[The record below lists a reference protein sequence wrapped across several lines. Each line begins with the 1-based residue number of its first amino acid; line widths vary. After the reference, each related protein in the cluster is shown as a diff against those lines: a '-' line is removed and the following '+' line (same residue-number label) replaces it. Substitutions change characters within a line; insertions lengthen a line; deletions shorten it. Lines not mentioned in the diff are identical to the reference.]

1 MGVSLRHFSP
11 SSFLLSRRPRSASS
25 SVLSFLLPRHRI
37 PTRKIAITNG
47 TARYC
52 TATASGGSHGFRQ
65 GSSTVE
71 FSGEWKLSVGSKT
84 AIMVPPTMVKTGAVS
99 AWGKGGVNQF
109 GERNRENAK
118 NQDDASGNYFRSFV
132 PKMDDVQFYQTLE
145 HQLEPRGDVTTV
157 DREINGF
164 AQQKSLRR
172 PVLALPR
179 KDGEKI
185 DDKDVR
191 GRQRPLVA
199 SFDGERNEKTV
210 TISKVGK
217 RTDLSKVRANL
228 TKIYNRVRVVDNV
241 STAKEIVAKLVNQYR
256 DLVHAC
262 DTEVSRIDVKTETP
276 VDHGELICF
285 SIYCGSEADFGDGK
299 SCIWVDV
306 LGDNGKDI
314 LAEFKPFFEDSSIK
328 KVWHNYSFDNHIIRN
343 YGIKLSGFHGDTMHM
358 ARLWDSSRR
367 TSGGYSLEA
376 LTSDPRVLGG
386 TDTKEEAELFGKI
399 SMKTIF
405 GKGKLKKDG
414 TEGKLVVIPPVEEL
428 QRDDREAWISY
439 SALDSISTLKL
450 YESMKKQLQ
459 AKKWFLDGKVVS
471 GKNMFDFYQEYW
483 QPFGE
488 VLATMEAEGMLVDR
502 DYLAQIEIVAKGE
515 QEIAVSRFRS
525 WASKHCPDA
534 KHMNVGSDTQLRQ
547 LFFGGISNS
556 CNDEDLPYE
565 KMFKVLNV
573 DNVIEEGK
581 KKATKF
587 RNIKLH
593 RISDN
598 PLPAERF
605 TPSGWPSVSGDTLKA
620 LAGKVSAAYDFTE
633 VAADDNSLEENIG
646 DEEFMSLPDETLEA
660 QNSDTSSVESDT
672 SAFGTAFDA
681 FGGGESGKEA
691 CHAIASLCEV
701 CSIDSLISNFILPL
715 QGSNVS
721 GKDGR
726 VHCSLNINTE
736 TGRLSARRPNL
747 QNQPALEKDRYK
759 IRQAFIASPGN
770 SLIVADYGQLELRIL
785 AHLARCKS
793 MMEAFV
799 AGGDFHSRTAMNMY
813 PHIREAVENGEV
825 LLEWHPQPGQEK
837 PPVPLLKDA
846 FASERRKAKM
856 LNFSIAYGKTAVGLS
871 RDWKVSVEEAQETV
885 DLWYNDRQ
893 EVRKWQE
900 LRKKEAIQNG
910 YVLTLLGR
918 ARKFPA
924 YRSRA
929 QKNHIQR
936 AAINTPVQG
945 SAADVAMCAMLEIT
959 TNERLKELGW
969 KLLLQVHDEVILEG
983 PSESAEIAKAI
994 VVDCMCKPFNG
1005 KNILSVDLSVDAKC
1019 AQNWYAAK

>member
-11 SSFLLSRRPRSASS
+11 SSSFWLSRRPRSSS
-25 SVLSFLLPRHRI
+25 SSSLLSSLVPRHTI
-37 PTRKIAITNG
+37 LTRKVAITNG
-47 TARYC
+47 NARYC
-52 TATASGGSHGFRQ
+52 TATASGGIHGFHPSGRQ
-65 GSSTVE
+65 GTSTIE

-84 AIMVPPTMVKTGAVS
+84 AIMVPPTVKLNGAVS
-99 AWGKGGVNQF
+99 AWRKGEV
-109 GERNRENAK
+109 

-132 PKMDDVQFYQTLE
+132 PKIDDVQSYGNY
-145 HQLEPRGDVTTV
+145 QLEPRGDVTTV
-157 DREINGF
+157 DRELNSF
-164 AQQKSLRR
+164 AQQKSLRG
-172 PVLALPR
+172 PPLVALPR
-179 KDGEKI
+179 KNVKAREKI
-185 DDKDVR
+185 DDEDVR

-199 SFDGERNEKTV
+199 SFDSARNESTV

-217 RTDLSKVRANL
+217 RTDLSRVRANL
-228 TKIYNRVRVVDNV
+228 TKIYNKVRVVDNV

-262 DTEVSRIDVKTETP
+262 DTEVSRIDVKSETP

-306 LGDNGKDI
+306 LGENGKDV

-358 ARLWDSSRR
+358 ARLWDSSRQ
-367 TSGGYSLEA
+367 TAGGYSLEA

-386 TDTKEEAELFGKI
+386 TETKEEAELFGKI

-428 QRDDREAWISY
+428 QKDDREAWISY

-459 AKKWFLDGKVVS
+459 VKKWFLDGKLVS

-488 VLATMEAEGMLVDR
+488 LLATMEAEGMLVDR
-502 DYLAQIEIVAKGE
+502 EYLAQIEIVAKGE
-515 QEIAVSRFRS
+515 QEVAVSRFRS

-556 CNDEDLPYE
+556 FNGEDLPYE
-565 KMFKVLNV
+565 KLFKVPNV

-581 KKATKF
+581 KRATKF

-598 PLPAERF
+598 PLPTEKF
-605 TPSGWPSVSGDTLKA
+605 TASGWPSVSGDTLKA

-646 DEEFMSLPDETLEA
+646 DEESMSLPDEILEP
-660 QNSDTSSVESDT
+660 QTSVESDT

-856 LNFSIAYGKTAVGLS
+856 LNFSIAYGKTAIGLS

-885 DLWYNDRQ
+885 NLWYNDRQ

-929 QKNHIQR
+929 QKNHIER

-959 TNERLKELGW
+959 ANERLKELGW

-994 VVDCMCKPFNG
+994 VVDCMCRPFNG

>member
-11 SSFLLSRRPRSASS
+11 SSFWVSRRPRASS
-25 SVLSFLLPRHRI
+25 SVLSLLVPHHRI
-37 PTRKIAITNG
+37 LTRKVVITNG
-47 TARYC
+47 NARYC
-52 TATASGGSHGFRQ
+52 TATASGGSHGFQHSGRQ

-84 AIMVPPTMVKTGAVS
+84 AIMVPPTVKLTGAVS
-99 AWGKGGVNQF
+99 AWRKGEV
-109 GERNRENAK
+109 
-118 NQDDASGNYFRSFV
+118 NQDDASGNGSNYFRSFV
-132 PKMDDVQFYQTLE
+132 PKIDYGNYQTLE
-145 HQLEPRGDVTTV
+145 NQLESRGDVVTTV
-157 DREINGF
+157 DREMNGF
-164 AQQKSLRR
+164 ALQKSQRGPL
-172 PVLALPR
+172 VALPR
-179 KDGEKI
+179 KNVKAGEKI
-185 DDKDVR
+185 DDK
-191 GRQRPLVA
+191 
-199 SFDGERNEKTV
+199 NTV

-262 DTEVSRIDVKTETP
+262 DTEVSRIDVKSETP

-306 LGDNGKDI
+306 LGENGKDV

-343 YGIKLSGFHGDTMHM
+343 YGIKLSGFHGDTMRM
-358 ARLWDSSRR
+358 ARLWDSSRQ

-386 TDTKEEAELFGKI
+386 TDTKEEAELFGKT

-414 TEGKLVVIPPVEEL
+414 TEGKVVVIPPVEEL
-428 QRDDREAWISY
+428 QKDDREAWISY

-459 AKKWFLDGKVVS
+459 AKKWFLDGKLVS

-488 VLATMEAEGMLVDR
+488 LLATMEAEGMLVDR
-502 DYLAQIEIVAKGE
+502 EYLAQIEIVAKAE
-515 QEIAVSRFRS
+515 QEVAVSRFRS

-547 LFFGGISNS
+547 LFFGGITNS
-556 CNDEDLPYE
+556 CNGEDLPYE
-565 KMFKVLNV
+565 KLFKVPNV

-581 KKATKF
+581 KRATKF

-593 RISDN
+593 RISDS
-598 PLPAERF
+598 PLPTEKF
-605 TPSGWPSVSGDTLKA
+605 TASGWPSVSGATLKA

-633 VAADDNSLEENIG
+633 LAADDNSLEENIG
-646 DEEFMSLPDETLEA
+646 GDEEFMSLPDEILETE
-660 QNSDTSSVESDT
+660 NSDTSVESDT

-856 LNFSIAYGKTAVGLS
+856 LNFSIAYGKTAIGLS

-885 DLWYNDRQ
+885 NLWYNDRQ

-929 QKNHIQR
+929 QKNHIER

-959 TNERLKELGW
+959 TNERLNELGW

-983 PSESAEIAKAI
+983 PSESAELAKSI
-994 VVDCMCKPFNG
+994 VVDCMCRPFNG